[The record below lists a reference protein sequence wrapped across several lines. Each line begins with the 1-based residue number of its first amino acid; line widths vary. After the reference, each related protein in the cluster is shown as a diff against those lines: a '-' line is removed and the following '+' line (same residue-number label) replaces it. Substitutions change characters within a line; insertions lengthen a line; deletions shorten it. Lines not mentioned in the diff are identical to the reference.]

1 MEGVDCLLQC
11 VDTLFH
17 LDDDA
22 PLEIG
27 KRRETFL
34 SILFG
39 LDLRRFPLLMVFFG
53 FAFQAHITIR
63 TSFMGLLV

>member
-11 VDTLFH
+11 VGTLLH

-22 PLEIG
+22 PLQIG

-39 LDLRRFPLLMVFFG
+39 LNLLRFPLLSVFFG
-53 FAFQAHITIR
+53 FAFQAHITGC
-63 TSFMGLLV
+63 TSFVGLLV